1 MSKVS
6 LESRIP
12 YQPTQT
18 SRMKPPAKI
27 ILTALSTAALFVGAC
42 STKPASQPTAPT
54 ISAAGNQ
61 KPATPRI
68 GQVEIVSELD
78 ITPGNVT
85 ASKDGRMFASVHGM
99 RRGSAQLI
107 EIQPGKN
114 NWQAFPNK
122 SWNAAPGSG
131 PNVLNS
137 AHGVAIDSRDRLW
150 VTYHGNW
157 MPGKAKPAQPK
168 LVAFDINTRRTVFRM
183 DFPES
188 IGPRG
193 GIMQDLAVD
202 GERGFVY
209 IADCGPTPSIVVV
222 DIKRKTARRFTD
234 HPSLNAENVDLVVEG
249 QTLKF
254 PGPGGQMERARIP
267 INPITL
273 SADGETLYYGAMNGK
288 TLYSVPARLFR
299 QGASRAQ
306 IAQAIRV
313 VGKKPVSD
321 GISTDAEGNHFITN
335 LRANAIDRMSPDGK
349 LTRLVRDDR
358 FLFPDNVRFGP
369 DSWLYVAVNQLHR
382 SSIFTGDADEG
393 KPPYL
398 IARVWTGTRGQP
410 GR

>member
-1 MSKVS
+1 
-6 LESRIP
+6 
-12 YQPTQT
+12 
-18 SRMKPPAKI
+18 MKHLAKTI
-27 ILTALSTAALFVGAC
+27 VTPFSAAALLLGAC
-42 STKPASQPTAPT
+42 STKPASHSPASAISGIGNPTAASP
-54 ISAAGNQ
+54 
-61 KPATPRI
+61 KI

-78 ITPGNVT
+78 ITPGNVA

-99 RRGSAQLI
+99 RRGPAQLI
-107 EIQPGKN
+107 EIKPGKN

-150 VTYHGNW
+150 VTDHGNW
-157 MPGKAKPAQPK
+157 MPNKARPAQPK
-168 LVAFDINTRRTVFRM
+168 LVAFDIHTRRTVFRM

-202 GERGFVY
+202 AGRGFVY
-209 IADCGPTPSIVVV
+209 IADCGPVPSIVVV
-222 DIKRKTARRFTD
+222 DTNRKTARRFAN

-249 QTLKF
+249 RVLKF
-254 PGPGGQMERARIP
+254 PGPDGQMQRARIP

-299 QGASRAQ
+299 EGASQAQ
-306 IAQAIRV
+306 IAQAVRV

-335 LRANAIDRMSPDGK
+335 LRDNAIDRMGPDGK
-349 LTRLVRDDR
+349 LKRLVRDDR

-382 SSIFTGDADEG
+382 SSIFTGNADEG

-398 IARVWTGTRGQP
+398 IARVWTGTKGQP

>member
-1 MSKVS
+1 MVMSLFLS
-6 LESRIP
+6 AYSE
-12 YQPTQT
+12 TT
-18 SRMKPPAKI
+18 MKHSSEI
-27 ILTALSTAALFVGAC
+27 LLTAISATALLVGAC
-42 STKPASQPTAPT
+42 SPGSLSHPTAPA
-54 ISAAGNQ
+54 ISATQNPT
-61 KPATPRI
+61 PASPKI
-68 GQVEIVSELD
+68 GQVEIVAELD
-78 ITPGNVT
+78 ITPGNVA

-99 RRGSAQLI
+99 RRSPAQLI
-107 EIQPGKN
+107 EIKPGKN
-114 NWQAFPNK
+114 NWNAFPNK

-131 PNVLNS
+131 SNILNS

-150 VTYHGNW
+150 VTDHGNW
-157 MPGKAKPAQPK
+157 MPNNAKPVQPK
-168 LVAFDINTRRTVFRM
+168 LVAFDIHTRQAVFRM
-183 DFPES
+183 DFPED

-202 GERGFVY
+202 ADRGFVY
-209 IADCGPTPSIVVV
+209 IADCGPTPAIVVV
-222 DIKRKTARRFTD
+222 DINKKTARRFID
-234 HPSLNAENVDLVVEG
+234 HPSLKAENVDLVVEG

-254 PGPGGQMERARIP
+254 PDASGKMVRARIP

-299 QGASRAQ
+299 EGASPTQ
-306 IAQAIRV
+306 IGRSIQV

-335 LRANAIDRMSPDGK
+335 LRDNAIDKLSKDGK
-349 LTRLVRDDR
+349 LTRLVQDDR

-382 SSIFTGDADEG
+382 SSIFTGTTDEG

-398 IARVWTGTRGQP
+398 IARVWTGTQGQP

>member
-1 MSKVS
+1 
-6 LESRIP
+6 
-12 YQPTQT
+12 
-18 SRMKPPAKI
+18 MKHLAKT
-27 ILTALSTAALFVGAC
+27 ILTPFSAAALVLGAC
-42 STKPASQPTAPT
+42 STKPASHLPA
-54 ISAAGNQ
+54 SVVSGVGNQ
-61 KPATPRI
+61 TATSPKI

-78 ITPGNVT
+78 ITPGNVA

-99 RRGSAQLI
+99 RRGPAQLI
-107 EIQPGKN
+107 EIKPGKN

-150 VTYHGNW
+150 VTDHGNW
-157 MPGKAKPAQPK
+157 MPDKAEPAQPK
-168 LVAFDINTRRTVFRM
+168 LVAFDIHTRRTVFRM

-202 GERGFVY
+202 AERGFVY
-209 IADCGPTPSIVVV
+209 IADCGPTPAIVVV
-222 DIKRKTARRFTD
+222 DTNRKTARRFTD

-254 PGPGGQMERARIP
+254 PGADGQMERARVP

-299 QGASRAQ
+299 QGASHAQ
-306 IAQAIRV
+306 IAQAIQV

-335 LRANAIDRMSPDGK
+335 LRDNAIDRMSPDGK

-382 SSIFTGDADEG
+382 SSIFTGNADEG

-398 IARVWTGTRGQP
+398 IARVWTGTKGQP

>member
-1 MSKVS
+1 
-6 LESRIP
+6 
-12 YQPTQT
+12 
-18 SRMKPPAKI
+18 MKHLAKT
-27 ILTALSTAALFVGAC
+27 ILTPFSAAALVLGAC
-42 STKPASQPTAPT
+42 SNKPASHLPA
-54 ISAAGNQ
+54 SVVSGVGNQ
-61 KPATPRI
+61 TATSPKI
-68 GQVEIVSELD
+68 GQVEIVAELD
-78 ITPGNVT
+78 ITPGNVA

-99 RRGSAQLI
+99 RRGPAQLI
-107 EIQPGKN
+107 EIKPGKN

-150 VTYHGNW
+150 VTDHGNW
-157 MPGKAKPAQPK
+157 MPDKAEPAQPK
-168 LVAFDINTRRTVFRM
+168 LVAFDIHTRRTVFRM

-202 GERGFVY
+202 AERGFIY
-209 IADCGPTPSIVVV
+209 IADCGPTPAIVVV
-222 DIKRKTARRFTD
+222 DTNRKTARRFTD
-234 HPSLNAENVDLVVEG
+234 HPSLNAENVDLIVEG

-254 PGPGGQMERARIP
+254 PGADGQMQRARVP

-299 QGASRAQ
+299 EGASHAQ
-306 IAQAIRV
+306 IAQAIQV

-335 LRANAIDRMSPDGK
+335 LRDNAIDRMSPNGK

-382 SSIFTGDADEG
+382 SSIFTGNADEG

-398 IARVWTGTRGQP
+398 IARVWTGTKGQP

>member
-1 MSKVS
+1 
-6 LESRIP
+6 
-12 YQPTQT
+12 
-18 SRMKPPAKI
+18 MKHLAKT
-27 ILTALSTAALFVGAC
+27 ILTPFSAAALVLGAC
-42 STKPASQPTAPT
+42 STKPASHLPASA
-54 ISAAGNQ
+54 ISGVGNQ
-61 KPATPRI
+61 TATSPKI
-68 GQVEIVSELD
+68 GQVEIVAELD
-78 ITPGNVT
+78 ITPGNVA

-99 RRGSAQLI
+99 RRGPAQLI
-107 EIQPGKN
+107 EIKPGKN

-150 VTYHGNW
+150 VTDHGNW
-157 MPGKAKPAQPK
+157 MPDKAEPAQPK
-168 LVAFDINTRRTVFRM
+168 LVAFDVHTRRTVFRM

-202 GERGFVY
+202 AERGFIY
-209 IADCGPTPSIVVV
+209 IADCGPTPAIVVV
-222 DIKRKTARRFTD
+222 DTNRKTARRFTD
-234 HPSLNAENVDLVVEG
+234 HPSLNAENVDLIVEG

-254 PGPGGQMERARIP
+254 PGADGQMQRARVP

-299 QGASRAQ
+299 EGASHAQ
-306 IAQAIRV
+306 IAQAIQV

-335 LRANAIDRMSPDGK
+335 LRDNAIDRMSPNGK

-382 SSIFTGDADEG
+382 SSIFTGNADEG

-398 IARVWTGTRGQP
+398 IARVWTGTKGQP